1 MIIINCYFTVEVLLT
16 KPVLDLNMTVVNPH
30 LREIYTVAPLPD
42 GGAFVSNHVSCN
54 DAGCIDQVSRVNVT
68 GHVTQLVYQCV
79 GCSITGLLVLNNN
92 LYVILMHGT
101 LVQINI
107 DNTNT
112 VQVYQVP
119 DVKKMVNSGP
129 LSYHP
134 SVFTYPDLLLLVD
147 MGESMGE
154 GNVFSYNVT
163 SKSKQVHLT
172 GLYYPSSVS
181 FMTYNSRIYYVV
193 CELLRHQVRVYTST
207 WGWYKTLH
215 GAESGD
221 GQLYFPRS
229 AIGLPDGSI
238 IISEVNYSRIWLFT
252 IRGRFVRHLLTWSD
266 GLKQPK
272 AMSISLPYIWF
283 TNDLLNAQGYRL
295 YRYKLY

>member
-1 MIIINCYFTVEVLLT
+1 
-16 KPVLDLNMTVVNPH
+16 MTVVNPQM
-30 LREIYTVAPLPD
+30 REIYTVAPLPD

-79 GCSITGLLVLNNN
+79 GCSITGLLVLNNH
-92 LYVILMHGT
+92 LYVIYWNGT
-101 LVQINI
+101 LLEINI

-112 VQVYQVP
+112 VKVYQVP
-119 DVKKMVNSGP
+119 DVKYMVNS

-147 MGESMGE
+147 MGERMDE

-221 GQLYFPRS
+221 GQLYFPQS

-238 IISEVNYSRIWLFT
+238 IINESRYSRIWLFT
-252 IRGRFVRHLLTWSD
+252 IHGQFVKQLLTRSD
-266 GLKQPK
+266 GLKVPK
-272 AMSISLPYIWF
+272 EMSISLPYLWF
-283 TNDLLNAQGYRL
+283 TNQGQRL